1 MKVITFSKKVTV
13 LTTHGE
19 HKVEISANPGERL
32 VFDDD
37 NALTIQQN
45 PGSANYIWEVSDLGP
60 YLRELPPVKN
70 WRRRRVLFYRNRGIG
85 DQLISSALSRFFR
98 EILGAEAFQL
108 SDRVHEPLWAF
119 NPYIGN
125 VPLSMPMHLDPVW
138 RASRMVKT
146 PTGWDEVPGKPF
158 FHGAYFFESATEW
171 DNDSE
176 QPNVYDRIF
185 GMCGLEPARIPAKF
199 KRPIFSIQTEDINK
213 RLDWLRQVGAAM
225 NKDLSQGYIFL
236 QIQSTNKVRS
246 LPASLTEKVLYAA
259 NEFAEKRGLPI
270 LCGGSTPFSPE
281 IAGLIA
287 KTPMAINVA
296 TTMNNLRL
304 YGSIVG
310 GASIVIGPDSSAL
323 HFAAAFEVPAL
334 GIWGPF
340 SPESRCRYYPNQIH
354 LYHPELCPSC
364 PCYNYLPELPF
375 GKCPRGTMQTSC
387 EVYEGVN
394 YGEIAE
400 ALANLLPLPTY
411 TEKRIPVLAGQP
423 EAVGR

>member
-1 MKVITFSKKVTV
+1 VKVITFSKKVTV

-45 PGSANYIWEVSDLGP
+45 PGSASYIFEVTDLGP
-60 YLRELPPVKN
+60 LLRELPPVRN

-85 DQLISSALSRFFR
+85 DQLICSALSRFYR

-108 SDRVHEPLWAF
+108 SDRVHEPIWAY

-138 RASRMVKT
+138 RAPSLDLKT
-146 PTGWDEVPGKPF
+146 KEIIPGKPF
-158 FHGAYFFESATEW
+158 MHGAYFFESATEW

-176 QPNVYDRIF
+176 QPNIYDRLF
-185 GMCGLEPARIPAKF
+185 GMCGIDPSRVPAKF
-199 KRPIFSIQTEDINK
+199 KRPIFSLQTEDINK

-225 NKDLSQGYIFL
+225 NKDLTGGYIFL

-246 LPASLTEKVLYAA
+246 MPASLTERVLAA
-259 NEFAEKRGLPI
+259 LNEFAVDRKLPI
-270 LCGGSTPFSPE
+270 LCGGSVPFAPE
-281 IAGLIA
+281 IATLIA

-304 YGSIVG
+304 YGAIVG
-310 GASIVIGPDSSAL
+310 GASLVLGPDSSAL
-323 HFAAAFEVPAL
+323 HFAAAFEVPAV
-334 GIWGPF
+334 GFWGPF
-340 SPESRCRYYPNQIH
+340 SPRSRTRYYPNQIH
-354 LYHPELCPSC
+354 LYHPDLCPAC
-364 PCYNYLPELPF
+364 PCYNYLPELPI
-375 GKCPRGTMQTSC
+375 GKCPRGALQTSC
-387 EVYEGVN
+387 EVYEGIS
-394 YGEIAE
+394 YGEISE
-400 ALANLLPLPTY
+400 AVNNLLPLVEYSSRLLPATNNSSA
-411 TEKRIPVLAGQP
+411 PVLAS
-423 EAVGR
+423 R